1 MTAIVIIDYHDLPIH
16 DPLQLIPTS
25 LLLLLLLP
33 LMMIDAMFLP
43 LPEIGILEIET
54 LLLLEITVI
63 EIATIE
69 TVIDE
74 VTLLL
79 LLLLPETETGL
90 FFPPTTGRPGIET
103 GIIETRRGMS
113 LPSMMPLPAGT
124 GTEITVVP

>member
-1 MTAIVIIDYHDLPIH
+1 VTAIVIIDHHDLPIH

-25 LLLLLLLP
+25 LLLLFLP

-79 LLLLPETETGL
+79 LLLPETETGL
-90 FFPPTTGRPGIET
+90 FFPPTIGRPGIET
-103 GIIETRRGMS
+103 GIIETRRGMF
-113 LPSMMPLPAGT
+113 LPSMMLLPAGT

>member
-1 MTAIVIIDYHDLPIH
+1 VIIDYHDLPIH

-25 LLLLLLLP
+25 LLLFLP
-33 LMMIDAMFLP
+33 LMMRDAMFLP
-43 LPEIGILEIET
+43 LQEIGILEIET
-54 LLLLEITVI
+54 LLLEITVI

-79 LLLLPETETGL
+79 LLLPETETGL
-90 FFPPTTGRPGIET
+90 FFPPITGRPGIET

>member
-25 LLLLLLLP
+25 LLLLLLP

-43 LPEIGILEIET
+43 LQEIGILEIET
-54 LLLLEITVI
+54 PLLEITVI
-63 EIATIE
+63 EIATIG

>member
-25 LLLLLLLP
+25 LLLLLFLP

-43 LPEIGILEIET
+43 LQEIGILEIET
-54 LLLLEITVI
+54 PLLEITVI
-63 EIATIE
+63 EIATIG

-74 VTLLL
+74 VTLL

-90 FFPPTTGRPGIET
+90 FFPLTTGRPGIET
-103 GIIETRRGMS
+103 GTIETRRGMS